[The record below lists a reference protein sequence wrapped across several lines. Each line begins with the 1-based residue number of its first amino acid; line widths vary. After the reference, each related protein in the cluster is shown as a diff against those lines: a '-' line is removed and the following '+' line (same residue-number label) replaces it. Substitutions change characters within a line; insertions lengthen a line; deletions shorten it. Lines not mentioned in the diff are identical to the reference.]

1 MLAALLV
8 SAFALAE
15 VLSYAYL
22 RFASVHGPYAVPN
35 HRSLHQHVI
44 PKGGGIAVALA
55 ALACFAILWA
65 HGDLDWRTVNLFLV
79 GGFAVTLGGIA
90 DDRLDI
96 PPRHRILMQLSA
108 IAWICFWLGGVPPLY
123 FGATS
128 FDAGLLGLVLL
139 FPACTWFF
147 NLYNFVDGTDGMA
160 ASATAFIGG
169 TMSGVMLLAKQYDLA
184 AILAVVAVA
193 SVAFLR
199 FNWPPA
205 KMFMGDA
212 GTSFIS
218 YIFVAA
224 ILVSLSRQAV
234 SLWIWL
240 VVFAFYFADTTT
252 TTTIRAF
259 TVPHFYQGHHS
270 HAYQNLAR
278 IWGSHL
284 RILTFVLAID
294 LFWVAPGVVIALR
307 YPDVAGLTTAA
318 VYAPLVLFALKYG
331 PLYADK

>member
-8 SAFALAE
+8 SAFTLAV
-15 VLSYAYL
+15 VLSYFYL
-22 RFASVHGPYAVPN
+22 RFASVYGPHAVPN
-35 HRSLHQHVI
+35 HRSLHQQVI

-55 ALACFAILWA
+55 ALPCFAILWA
-65 HGDLDWRTVNLFLV
+65 HGDLDRPMMNVFLV
-79 GGFAVTLGGIA
+79 GGFAVTLGGVA

-96 PPRHRILMQLSA
+96 PPRYRVLMQLSA
-108 IAWICFWLGGVPPLY
+108 IAWVYFWLGGVPPLY

-128 FDAGLLGLVLL
+128 FDVGLLGLVLL
-139 FPACTWFF
+139 FPACMWFF
-147 NLYNFVDGTDGMA
+147 NLFNFVDGTDGMA

-169 TMSGVMLLAKQYDLA
+169 MMSGVMVLAKQYDLA

-193 SVAFLR
+193 SLAFLR

-205 KMFMGDA
+205 RMFMGDA
-212 GTSFIS
+212 GTSFLS
-218 YIFVAA
+218 YTFVAA

-252 TTTIRAF
+252 TTTIRAL
-259 TVPHFYQGHHS
+259 TVPHFYRGHRS

-284 RILTFVLAID
+284 RILTVVLAID

-307 YPDVAGLTTAA
+307 YPACAGLTTAA

-331 PLYADK
+331 PLYEDR